1 MDEWVE
7 ESLFAIERD
16 AMHEFLQRH
25 EKDVI
30 GMLSGFDRVRL
41 RGTLRFVATTRGM
54 EAYLWRAKVLLKDFV
69 EYAKGVTEQ
78 IRGASRALAEAAG
91 RPLVYVA
98 SSALRKEQKA
108 RQIMAADGV
117 TAGLI
122 CILSCVEPCWSY
134 TVRRNREKQQ
144 LELHGDYYKCLHH
157 YFYFADPVHGFMHLR
172 LQTWFPFTVHV
183 CINGREWLAQQLRAA
198 GIGYVQRANCIVDVA
213 DVGRAQALLT
223 EQVHQPWT
231 PWLNAL
237 LARVHPCHAEIF
249 RAVPVAY
256 YWSTEESEWASD
268 VLFRSR
274 DRLAR
279 LYPTLLTHG
288 LHNFGSRE
296 VLRFL
301 GQKVALHPN
310 PNFKGEVSSRFRAR
324 PEGVCLKH
332 WLKRNSIK
340 MYDKQG
346 TVLRV
351 ETTINDARDL
361 REYRTAERGPRSKKY
376 WRPLRKG
383 VSAVRRR
390 AALSQAA
397 NERYLSAL
405 SAVDTPIRLADLSAK
420 HAQPQRWRGKRVRAL
435 NLLGATDAAL
445 LHAVSRGE
453 FTIKGLRNRDLRA
466 LLHSPAASAPE
477 RRRQAARVTRQL
489 RLLRA
494 HGLIRKIPKTHRYLL
509 TTHGRQLSCAILA
522 ARRANTAELTKLA
535 A

>member
-1 MDEWVE
+1 
-7 ESLFAIERD
+7 
-16 AMHEFLQRH
+16 MHEFLQRH

-41 RGTLRFVATTRGM
+41 RGTLRFVATRRGM
-54 EAYLWRAKVLLKDFV
+54 EAYLWRARVLLKDFV

-122 CILSCVEPCWSY
+122 CVLSCVEPCWSY

-157 YFYFADPVHGFMHLR
+157 YFYFADPVRGFMHLR

-213 DVGRAQALLT
+213 DVERAQALLT
-223 EQVHQPWT
+223 EQVHQPWA

-274 DRLAR
+274 DCLAR

-346 TVLRV
+346 TVLGV

-361 REYRTAERGPRSKKY
+361 REYRAAERSPRRKKY

-420 HAQPQRWRGKRVRAL
+420 HAQPQRWRGQRVRAL

-453 FTIKGLRNRDLRA
+453 FTIKGFRNRDLRA
-466 LLHSPAASAPE
+466 LLHAPAAAAPE

-494 HGLIRKIPKTHRYLL
+494 HGLIRRAEG
-509 TTHGRQLSCAILA
+509 HGQGQQCG
-522 ARRANTAELTKLA
+522 
-535 A
+535 